1 VQRLIIQDRALRI
14 APSTA
19 SVKGADHNIGGSC
32 RARLAGRQRTAD
44 RQEVGVNDPSAQRPG
59 ALPLPPD
66 RLARE
71 ALTITSGSPQA
82 AATPGIDSS
91 PAAIQRPR
99 PTPSARGVG
108 ALRGCRRNQTRR
120 PEIGSTRS
128 RQDVLPRVLR
138 GRRYPAAITTGAAAG
153 HETDCRGSYSS
164 SAATTSMASAAIAP
178 SGGAAVDGAIPLRHL
193 VIGPQRN
200 HLGHI
205 SSGLVIWS
213 V

>member
-1 VQRLIIQDRALRI
+1 MQGLIIQDRALRI
-14 APSTA
+14 APSTP

-44 RQEVGVNDPSAQRPG
+44 RQEAGVNDPSAQRPG

-99 PTPSARGVG
+99 PTPSA
-108 ALRGCRRNQTRR
+108 GCRCTSRLPTQPNSKAGDRFNTVKTGRSTTCSSRTKIPSSNNYRRCGGSRNRLQRFIF
-120 PEIGSTRS
+120 EF
-128 RQDVLPRVLR
+128 
-138 GRRYPAAITTGAAAG
+138 GRHNING
-153 HETDCRGSYSS
+153 
-164 SAATTSMASAAIAP
+164 
-178 SGGAAVDGAIPLRHL
+178 
-193 VIGPQRN
+193 
-200 HLGHI
+200 
-205 SSGLVIWS
+205 
-213 V
+213 